1 MSMKEIASFNV
12 NGIRARLPRLLDWLK
27 EHAPDVVVLQ
37 EIKST
42 KEDFPIEAI
51 ESLGYNIELIGQ
63 KSFNGVAVLSK
74 RPIEDVKSNLP
85 GDADDIQARWLEFY
99 VENIKIC
106 NLYLPNGNPVDS
118 EKYKY
123 KLAWINRFLIR
134 LQHLKDLE
142 EIVIVTGD
150 FNIIPKLNDCAS
162 KDRWENDAIFQ
173 LEVRLAYQKMLN
185 LGFTDAIKTICPNE
199 QIFTYWDY
207 QGRSWEKND
216 GVRIDHSLLSPH
228 AADKLAG
235 IKIYSSTR
243 DKEKP
248 SDHIPISVLI
258 QN

>member
-1 MSMKEIASFNV
+1 M
-12 NGIRARLPRLLDWLK
+12 
-27 EHAPDVVVLQ
+27 
-37 EIKST
+37 
-42 KEDFPIEAI
+42 
-51 ESLGYNIELIGQ
+51 
-63 KSFNGVAVLSK
+63 
-74 RPIEDVKSNLP
+74 
-85 GDADDIQARWLEFY
+85 
-99 VENIKIC
+99 
-106 NLYLPNGNPVDS
+106 
-118 EKYKY
+118 
-123 KLAWINRFLIR
+123 
-134 LQHLKDLE
+134 
-142 EIVIVTGD
+142 IVTGD

-258 QN
+258 QD